1 MLAGAV
7 EKLCEELTATQ
18 TVFPTTKLRLVYELA
33 RAERRGVNCV
43 DVGETSPQIP
53 ERDD

>member
-18 TVFPTTKLRLVYELA
+18 TVFPTTKLRLVYQLA
-33 RAERRGVNCV
+33 GAERHGVRGVEA
-43 DVGETSPQIP
+43 GESSAKMP
-53 ERDD
+53 ELDD